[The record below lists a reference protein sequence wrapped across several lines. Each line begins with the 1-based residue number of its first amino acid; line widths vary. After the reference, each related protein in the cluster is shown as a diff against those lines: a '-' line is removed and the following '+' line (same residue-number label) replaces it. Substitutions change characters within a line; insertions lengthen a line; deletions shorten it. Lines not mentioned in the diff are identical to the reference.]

1 MRLHVLSDLHL
12 EFAPFVPPDVGADVV
27 VLAGDIHLGVGA
39 IPWALTHLPAAP
51 VVYVLGNHEFY
62 GHALPKHIGTVKQ
75 RAEGSGV
82 HVLENEVLT
91 IGDAVILGCTLWTD
105 FNLFGIPRVAGSHAT
120 QRMTDYRKI
129 RVNPEY
135 RRLRSI
141 DTALLHRRSRS
152 WLEGQL
158 DQHRGKKLVV
168 VTHHVPSPRS
178 LAPSTV
184 QDLTSAA
191 YASELSEV
199 VERSEARVW
208 VHGHVHTS
216 SDYVIG
222 RTRVICNPRGY
233 PDEPNP
239 HFAPDLIINV

>member
-12 EFAPFVPPDVGADVV
+12 EFAPFTSPEVSADVV
-27 VLAGDIHLGVGA
+27 ILAGDIHLDAEAV
-39 IPWALTHLPAAP
+39 PWALRTFPATP

-75 RAEGSGV
+75 RAQGSRV
-82 HVLENEVLT
+82 HVLENDLLVLGET
-91 IGDAVILGCTLWTD
+91 VFLGCTLWTD
-105 FNLFGIPRVAGSHAT
+105 FDLFGNPRIAGSHAT

-129 RVNPEY
+129 RVSPEY
-135 RRLRSI
+135 RWLRSI
-141 DTALLHRRSRS
+141 DTALIHRRSRS

-168 VTHHVPSPRS
+168 ITHHTPSPRS
-178 LAPSTV
+178 LAPSTA

-191 YASELSEV
+191 YASELGGV

-208 VHGHVHTS
+208 IHGHVHTS
-216 SDYVIG
+216 SDYVLG
-222 RTRVICNPRGY
+222 GTRVICNPRGY
-233 PDEPNP
+233 PDEYNAN
-239 HFAPDLIINV
+239 FAPELTINV